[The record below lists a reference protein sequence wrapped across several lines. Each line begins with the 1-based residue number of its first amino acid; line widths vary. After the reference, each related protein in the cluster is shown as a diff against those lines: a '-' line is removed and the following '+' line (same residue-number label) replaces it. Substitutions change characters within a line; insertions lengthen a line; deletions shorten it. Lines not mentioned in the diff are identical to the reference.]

1 MRPSALSSGG
11 DREPFDWQ
19 KALESRP
26 VTASAPCRI
35 DMGGT
40 LDIRTFSYP
49 LQHLSP
55 CTLSI
60 ALELR
65 TTVRLTPYARGRI
78 RIDSRGFKGADCAA
92 GQAPYDHPL
101 GLMFAMADVFRAS
114 GVQIRI
120 QSDSPPR
127 SALGG
132 SSVAAVA
139 LAAALLEA
147 RRTESAPAA
156 ISARSV
162 GLLAQAVEESVAGV
176 PCGYQDQL
184 AAVYGGVHAWRWVA
198 LPRTSVFQRQRVVP
212 GRRYAELEE
221 RLLVAYCGIPHASRD
236 INGRWVRQFVSGRT
250 RKPWEEIVRWTHRFV
265 EALKG
270 GDYGAAADA
279 MNRETAVRRHLT
291 PEVLDEMGRRLVA
304 AARRGGCG
312 ARFTGAGGGGCLWA
326 LGAADAVARLRP
338 RWQEILGQ
346 RPGACLLD
354 ARLARQGL
362 RIEKT
367 LDYKKGQDRQDEQ
380 DFQD

>member
-1 MRPSALSSGG
+1 MRQGALSSDGHQ
-11 DREPFDWQ
+11 EPFDWQ

-26 VTASAPCRI
+26 VTASAPCRV

-49 LQHLSP
+49 LQHLAP

-60 ALELR
+60 ALEMR

-78 RIDSRGFKGADCAA
+78 RITSRGFKGADYAA
-92 GQAPYDHPL
+92 GQAPYDHPM
-101 GLMFAMADVFRAS
+101 GLMFAVADFFRAS
-114 GVQIRI
+114 GVQIAI
-120 QSDSPPR
+120 DSESPPR

-139 LAAALLEA
+139 LAAALSEG
-147 RRTESAPAA
+147 RRRQGPRAA
-156 ISARSV
+156 ISARSI
-162 GLLAQAVEESVAGV
+162 GLLAHAVEESVAGV

-184 AAVYGGVHAWRWVA
+184 AAVYGGVNAWRWIA
-198 LPRTSVFQRQRVVP
+198 LPRTSVFQRQSVVP
-212 GRRYAELEE
+212 RRRYAELEE
-221 RLLVAYCGIPHASRD
+221 RLLVAYCGVPHESRD

-250 RKPWEEIVRWTHRFV
+250 RQPWEEIVRWTHRFV
-265 EALKG
+265 DALKRR
-270 GDYGAAADA
+270 DYGAAADS
-279 MNRETAVRRHLT
+279 MNRETAVRRRLT
-291 PEVLDEMGRRLVA
+291 PDVLDDIGRRLVA

-326 LGAADAVARLRP
+326 LGEADAVERLRP

-346 RPGACLLD
+346 RPGARLLD
-354 ARLARQGL
+354 ARVAREGL

-367 LDYKKGQDRQDEQ
+367 LDYKGTG
-380 DFQD
+380 

>member
-1 MRPSALSSGG
+1 MRPGALSSDGH
-11 DREPFDWQ
+11 REPFNWQ

-26 VTASAPCRI
+26 VTTSAPCRV

-49 LQHLSP
+49 LQHLAP

-60 ALELR
+60 ALEMR
-65 TTVRLTPYARGRI
+65 TIVSLTPYARGRI
-78 RIDSRGFKGADCAA
+78 RINSRGFKGAEYSA

-101 GLMFAMADVFRAS
+101 GLMFAMADFFGAA
-114 GVQIRI
+114 GVQITI
-120 QSDSPPR
+120 HSDSPPR

-147 RRTESAPAA
+147 RRRRNSPAV
-156 ISARSV
+156 ISARSI
-162 GLLAQAVEESVAGV
+162 GLLAHAVEESVAGV

-184 AAVYGGVHAWRWVA
+184 AAVYGGVNAWRWIA
-198 LPRTSVFQRQRVVP
+198 LPRRSVFQRQRVVP
-212 GRRYAELEE
+212 VRRYAELEE

-250 RKPWEEIVRWTHRFV
+250 RQPWEDIVRWTHRFV
-265 EALKG
+265 DALKRR
-270 GDYGAAADA
+270 DYGAAADG
-279 MNRETAVRRHLT
+279 MNRETAVRRRLT
-291 PEVLDEMGRRLVA
+291 PDVLDDIGRRLVA

-326 LGAADAVARLRP
+326 LGEADAVARLRP
-338 RWQEILGQ
+338 RWQAILAR
-346 RPGACLLD
+346 RPGARLLE
-354 ARLARQGL
+354 ARVARQGL

-367 LDYKKGQDRQDEQ
+367 SGYKGAG
-380 DFQD
+380 